1 MRIIYLT
8 LGLYV
13 LINIGAACRTP
24 VVLAEGCERISGGLV
39 HCPPTEQ
46 TGG

>member
-8 LGLYV
+8 LGLYI

-24 VVLAEGCERISGGLV
+24 VEIAEGCERVGSGLV
-39 HCPPTEQ
+39 HCAPATDR
-46 TGG
+46 G